1 MRDLRE
7 IKVAAG
13 QHIKERDYWRSK
25 LSGESIKSSFT
36 YDEQETT
43 LPSRTIEAVTFT
55 CDGQLFAQLME
66 VSKHKDHALHIIL
79 VTALAA
85 LLSRYTGREDIVV
98 GTPIYR
104 QANEGEFINTVL
116 IIRNWLNPDIT
127 FKELL
132 VQVKQTVLEAVE
144 NQAFPVELL
153 PELLNIPVSEDDFPL
168 FDTALL
174 LENIHEKQYLEH
186 IPLNMVFRFLRTDKC
201 LEAAVEYNFSL
212 YEASTVERI
221 ISHFKRLMENALSDL
236 DLLVFNIEILSE
248 EEKNQLLVDFN
259 DTDKEYP
266 ADKTIHQLFE
276 EQAEKTADNIAVVG
290 MGRGAWGMAS
300 LTFRELNRKSNQL
313 AYRLMEKGV
322 GPDTIVGIMV
332 ERSIEMVIGVLA
344 ILKAGGD
351 YLPIDPDYP
360 EERIRYLLA
369 DSGVKILLIIRI
381 LSEKM
386 TIKKEIIYLDT
397 QDKDKVEVKVKEG
410 NRNLSPQPQPEFSK
424 VPLNLSSENLA
435 YILYTSG
442 STGRPKAVMVV
453 HRNVVRLVQ
462 NTNYIRFS
470 EELKILQTG
479 ALEFDASTF
488 EIWGSLLNGAT
499 LYLVD
504 KDRILMHRELKAA
517 IQKYKITTIWMTASL
532 FNLMLEEDREI
543 FKGISHLLVGGE
555 ALSPVHIKRVRR
567 HYPGLDIINGYGPT
581 ENTTFS
587 TTFQID
593 REYHRSIPI
602 GKPIANS
609 TAYVLKDGSLVPLGV
624 PGELVVGG
632 DGVSRG
638 YLNNPELTNEKFVK
652 NPFVPGDRMYKTGD
666 LARWLPMG
674 NIEFLGRID
683 QQVKIRGFRIEL
695 GEIENQIL
703 KHQDVKGAVVIPRS
717 DETGDKF
724 LCAYIVS
731 KGGHEKTPDASDLT
745 EFLSHTLPDY
755 MIPVYFVPLEK
766 LPLTPN
772 GKVDRKALPAPETG
786 TDMRYVAPRNP
797 VEEKLAIAWSQVL
810 GIERDSVGIDDNFF
824 HLGGHSLKA
833 TILLSR
839 INRAFGVQLAVLDMF
854 KMPDIRK
861 LSQYIEK
868 AAKDIYVPIE
878 KTEEKEYYSL
888 SPAQARL
895 YVLNRMKLDSIS
907 YNLGAL
913 YVLEI
918 ALDLPRMQ
926 KAFEKLIE
934 RHESFRTSFCMVDD
948 QPVQKI
954 YREVPFEIDYYDL
967 SSDGGSE
974 RSGVEEVIRNLIR
987 PFDLSRPPLLRVG
1000 LIKKD
1005 NNKHILLMDMPHIMT
1020 DGLSL
1025 GIFEKELAL
1034 LYESKQ
1040 VPPLKLQYKDCC
1052 EWQKR
1057 EWIKERIGAQ
1067 KEYWLKTFEG
1077 EIPLLYLPNDFPRPS
1092 EQSFEGD
1099 TVYFELGV
1107 SEVEALMRLAVQE
1120 GITFFMMLL
1129 AIYIILL
1136 AKLSNQDDIV
1146 VGSPASGRYH
1156 VDMEPVI
1163 GMFTNTLTIRTHPI
1177 AGKKFKE
1184 FFSEVKTV
1192 TLAVFENQEYQFE
1205 ELVKKVM
1212 VNRDISR
1219 NPLFDV
1225 MFSLENFETPESGKQ
1240 ELNFLPF
1247 IYRHD
1252 QSKFDLTLFA
1262 KQSNAALSFSMAY
1275 STRLFKE
1282 ETIQRFVRYFKR
1294 IVSEIINGPE
1304 KRLLEIEL
1312 ISPEEKSEI
1321 LYDFNDTSAE
1331 YPSEKMVHQL
1341 FEEQVERIPEN
1352 IAVIAQSAERI
1363 AHSGQGGALEKH
1375 DAQRPMPYALT
1386 YRELNRESN
1395 QLAHL
1400 LRRMGVDKGEIIGI
1414 MVERSLEMVKG
1425 LLGILKTGGAYLPI
1439 DPDYPPE
1446 RKKYLLRESNAKV
1459 LVTDSSL
1466 NKVSGAI
1473 EGIEPVELD
1482 KINETSEHLPF
1493 HQLTPY
1499 HSPTQPGS
1507 SNLAYVIY
1515 TSGTTGNPKGVM
1527 VDHRNIVRLVKNTNY
1542 VVFKEG
1548 DRILQTG
1555 ALEFDASTF
1564 EIWGA
1569 LLNGLQLHLAGKDD
1583 ILMPERLKTI
1593 IRENRITTMWMT
1605 SPLFN
1610 QMLQADMQIFAGL
1623 KNLLVGGDVLSL
1635 PHINKLRNGFP
1646 DLNIINGYGPTENT
1660 TFSTTFSIK
1669 KEYTHSIPI
1678 GSPISN
1684 STVYI
1689 VDKDNHLVPVGIY
1702 GEILVGGDG
1711 VARGYLNNPE
1721 STTEMF
1727 DQDFWDYQDE
1737 KEKEKMTGK
1746 YSSTS
1751 LPLYPSTSLYRTGD
1765 RGRWLPDGN
1774 IDFLGRIDQQ
1784 VKIRGFRIEL
1794 EEIENQFLK
1803 HKDVE
1808 EAVIVAFDNQEGDK
1822 YLAAYVVFPS
1832 SSSLIEGKTNELREY
1847 VSGKLPDFMVPPFI
1861 IVVEKIPLTPNGKV
1875 DRSAL
1880 PKPEPTASESYIPP
1894 RNETEKKLALL
1905 WAEILGIEK
1914 ETIGIDSNFFTVGGH
1929 SLRAVKLIARIHK
1942 EFSVL
1947 IPMSVVFK
1955 VPSIRSLS
1963 KYIDGAVKELY
1974 TSIEQSEKKE
1984 YYAAASI
1991 QKRLFILNKM
2001 GDIKTSYNLLSG
2013 VFIEGEV
2020 NPHLFEQTFQRLI
2033 RRHES
2038 LRTSFTLIG
2047 EEPVQI
2053 VHENVDFHINNLEAD
2068 ESEIDQVVEEFI
2080 TPFDLGKAPLLRACL
2095 AKMSE
2100 KKYLFLYDM
2109 HHIITD
2115 GTSIGIFLRDFM
2127 CLYEGKGSGSKL
2139 PELRVQYKDFS
2150 EWQNNS
2156 RGNVRTDL
2164 EKKEKYWLDRFKGEI
2179 PRLDIYTDYPRPAV
2193 QSFEGDRITFTFEK
2207 ELYRRINRFM
2217 KDTSTTLYMVLL
2229 AAYNILLARH
2239 TGQEDIIVGTPAAG
2253 REHEDFENGIG
2264 LFINA
2269 LPMRNYPC
2277 GDKTFKEFL
2286 KEVKENTINAYE
2298 NQAYPFG
2305 NLVEKVA
2312 VIDDLSRN
2320 PIFETELLVQNIEM
2334 PEWEIEG
2341 LRFIPFEFRYGATQ
2355 VDIAIEVW
2363 ESEENISLNLI
2374 YCTRLFKRVTMERF
2388 ALFFREILSTVL
2400 DNPDIAL
2407 KDIKIALE
2415 LLTTQSEL
2423 YRETQTDFKF

>member
-13 QHIKERDYWRSK
+13 QNIKERDYWRSK
-25 LSGESIKSSFT
+25 LFGEPVKSSFA
-36 YDEQETT
+36 YDDQETT
-43 LPSRTIEAVTFT
+43 LHSRTIEEITSR
-55 CDGQLFAQLME
+55 CDGPLFAQLME

-79 VTALAA
+79 VTALVA
-85 LLSRYTGREDIVV
+85 LLNRYTGREDIIV

-104 QANEGEFINTVL
+104 QANEGEFINTAL
-116 IIRNWLNPDIT
+116 TIRNQVNPDIS

-144 NQAFPVELL
+144 NQAYPVELL
-153 PELLNIPVSEDDFPL
+153 PELLNIPVLGDEFPL

-174 LENIHEKQYLEH
+174 LENIHDKRYMDH
-186 IPLNMVFRFLRTDKC
+186 IALNMVFRFLRTNKNI
-201 LEAAVEYNFSL
+201 EAVVEYNASL
-212 YEASTVERI
+212 YQASTVERI
-221 ISHFKRLMENALSDL
+221 FSHFTRLMENALPDL
-236 DLLVFNIEILSE
+236 DLAVFDIEILSE
-248 EEKNQLLVDFN
+248 EEKNQLLVNFN
-259 DTDKEYP
+259 DTGTEYP

-276 EQAEKTADNIAVVG
+276 EQAEKRPGNIAVVG
-290 MGRGAWGMAS
+290 TGHGAWGMVS
-300 LTFRELNRKSNQL
+300 LTYSELNRKSNQL
-313 AYRLMEKGV
+313 AYQLMEKGV
-322 GPDTIVGIMV
+322 GPDTIVGIMA

-344 ILKAGGD
+344 ILKAGGA

-360 EERIRYLLA
+360 GERIRFILA
-369 DSGVKILLIIRI
+369 DSEAKILLITRV
-381 LSEKM
+381 LSEKI
-386 TIKKEIIYLDT
+386 TIKKEMIYLEDY
-397 QDKDKVEVKVKEG
+397 KKPCPGEISSRGHEK
-410 NRNLSPQPQPEFSK
+410 QPAA
-424 VPLNLSSENLA
+424 SSLNLA

-442 STGRPKAVMVV
+442 STGRPKGVMVE

-462 NTNYIRFS
+462 NTNYIAFS

-488 EIWGSLLNGAT
+488 EIWGSLLNSAT

-504 KDRILMHRELKAA
+504 KDRILMPRELKA
-517 IQKYKITTIWMTASL
+517 ILQKYKITTLWMTASL
-532 FNLMLEEDREI
+532 FNHMLEEDLEI
-543 FKGISHLLVGGE
+543 FRGISHLLVGGE
-555 ALSPVHIKRVRR
+555 VLSPVHIKRVRQQ
-567 HYPGLDIINGYGPT
+567 YPGLDIINGYGPT

-609 TAYVLKDGSLVPLGV
+609 TAYILKGGYLVPMGA

-666 LARWLPMG
+666 LAQWLPKG

-695 GEIENQIL
+695 GEIENQL
-703 KHQDVKGAVVIPRS
+703 LRHQDVKGAVVIPRS

-731 KGGHEKTPDASDLT
+731 AEGLKKTPDAADLT

-772 GKVDRKALPAPETG
+772 GKVDRKALPAPDTG
-786 TDMRYVAPRNP
+786 SGRRYVEPRNP
-797 VEEKLAIAWSQVL
+797 VEEKLADAWSQVL
-810 GIERDSVGIDDNFF
+810 GITRDSIGIDDNFF
-824 HLGGHSLKA
+824 QLGGHSLKA

-839 INRAFGVQLAVLDMF
+839 IHKEFGVQMAVSDMF

-861 LSQYIEK
+861 LSQYIEE
-868 AAKDIYVPIE
+868 AAKELYIPIK
-878 KTEEKEYYSL
+878 KTEEKEYYAL

-895 YVLNRMKLDSIS
+895 YILNRMKLDSTG
-907 YNLGAL
+907 YNLAAIYL
-913 YVLEI
+913 LEI
-918 ALDLPRMQ
+918 APDFPRLR

-934 RHESFRTSFCMVDD
+934 RHESFRTSFRMVDD
-948 QPVQKI
+948 QMVQKI
-954 YREVPFEIDYYDL
+954 HKEVPFEIEYYDL
-967 SSDGGSE
+967 SSEGRSE
-974 RSGVEEVIRNLIR
+974 RSEVEEVLRDLIR
-987 PFDLSRPPLLRVG
+987 PFDLSEAPLLRVG
-1000 LIKKD
+1000 LIKKE
-1005 NNKHILLMDMPHIMT
+1005 NNEHILLMDMHHIIV

-1025 GIFEKELAL
+1025 NILEEELAV
-1034 LYESKQ
+1034 LYEPKQ

-1052 EWQKR
+1052 EWQRR
-1057 EWIKERIGAQ
+1057 EWEKENIKAQ

-1077 EIPLLYLPNDFPRPS
+1077 EIPVLYLPNDFPRPS
-1092 EQSFEGD
+1092 EQNFEGD
-1099 TVYFELGV
+1099 TFYFELGGV
-1107 SEVEALMRLAVQE
+1107 ESEALMRVAGQE
-1120 GITFFMMLL
+1120 GVTLFMMLL
-1129 AIYIILL
+1129 AIYTILL
-1136 AKLSNQDDIV
+1136 AKLSSQDDIV
-1146 VGSPASGRYH
+1146 VGSPASGRCH

-1163 GMFTNTLTIRTHPI
+1163 GMFVNTLVIRTQPM
-1177 AGKKFKE
+1177 ASKKFKE
-1184 FFSEVKTV
+1184 FLSEVRAV
-1192 TLAVFENQEYQFE
+1192 TLVVFENQEYQFE
-1205 ELVKKVM
+1205 ELVENVM
-1212 VNRDISR
+1212 VNRDLSR
-1219 NPLFDV
+1219 SPLFDV
-1225 MFSLENFETPESGKQ
+1225 MFVLEDIKNPESTKQ
-1240 ELNFLPF
+1240 ELILLPF
-1247 IYRHD
+1247 KYRYD

-1262 KQSNAALSFSMAY
+1262 RQSNAALSFTVEY
-1275 STRLFKE
+1275 STQIFKE
-1282 ETIQRFVRYFKR
+1282 KTIQRFVRYFKR
-1294 IVSEIINGPE
+1294 IISEIIDTPE
-1304 KRLLEIEL
+1304 KKLLQIEL

-1331 YPSEKMVHQL
+1331 YPSEKTIHQL
-1341 FEEQVERIPEN
+1341 FEEQVEKTPDN
-1352 IAVIAQSAERI
+1352 IAVIAKSTERR
-1363 AHSGQGGALEKH
+1363 AQNGPDGAPEK
-1375 DAQRPMPYALT
+1375 RCALT

-1400 LRRMGVDKGEIIGI
+1400 LRSTGVDKGEIVGL

-1425 LLGILKTGGAYLPI
+1425 LLGILKAGGAYLPL
-1439 DPDYPPE
+1439 DPDYPEE
-1446 RKKYLLRESNAKV
+1446 RKKYLLKDSNAKV
-1459 LVTDSSL
+1459 LLKKSEIRMPNIDAALQSSARRSTGKNPNDKNANDPNKISSCIVL
-1466 NKVSGAI
+1466 NF
-1473 EGIEPVELD
+1473 
-1482 KINETSEHLPF
+1482 EHLDF
-1493 HQLTPY
+1493 ESVLVLRSGLLRRVASDFEFRVSNLT
-1499 HSPTQPGS
+1499 S
-1507 SNLAYVIY
+1507 SNLAYVLY
-1515 TSGTTGNPKGVM
+1515 TSGTTGQPKGVM
-1527 VDHRNIVRLVKNTNY
+1527 VDHRNVVRLVKNTNY

-1548 DRILQTG
+1548 GRILQTG

-1569 LLNGLQLHLAGKDD
+1569 LLNGWQLHLAGKDD
-1583 ILMPERLKTI
+1583 ILVPERLKTI
-1593 IRENRITTMWMT
+1593 IRENNITTMWMT

-1635 PHINKLRNGFP
+1635 PHINKLRKGFP

-1689 VDKDNHLVPVGIY
+1689 VDKDNHLVPVGTY

-1711 VARGYLNNPE
+1711 VARGYLNNPDL
-1721 STTEMF
+1721 TA
-1727 DQDFWDYQDE
+1727 E
-1737 KEKEKMTGK
+1737 KFNRSYKSYMT
-1746 YSSTS
+1746 YIS
-1751 LPLYPSTSLYRTGD
+1751 YRTGD
-1765 RGRWLPDGN
+1765 RGRWLLDGN
-1774 IDFLGRIDQQ
+1774 IEFLGRIDQQ

-1794 EEIENQFLK
+1794 EEIENQLLK
-1803 HKDVE
+1803 HKDIKEV
-1808 EAVIVAFDNQEGDK
+1808 VILAFDNQEGDK
-1822 YLAAYVVFPS
+1822 YLAAYVVFRPS
-1832 SSSLIEGKTNELREY
+1832 ISLIEDKTKKLREY
-1847 VSGKLPDFMVPPFI
+1847 LSGKLPDFMVPSFFTA
-1861 IVVEKIPLTPNGKV
+1861 VEKIPLTLNGKV

-1880 PKPEPTASESYIPP
+1880 PKPGSTASDSYIPP

-1905 WAEILGIEK
+1905 WAEILGIEI

-1947 IPMSVVFK
+1947 IPISVVFK
-1955 VPSIRSLS
+1955 GPSIRNLS
-1963 KYIDGAVKELY
+1963 KYIDGAVKERY

-1984 YYAAASI
+1984 YYAASSI
-1991 QKRLFILNKM
+1991 QKRLFILSKM
-2001 GDIKTSYNLLSG
+2001 GGIKTSYNLVSG

-2020 NPHLFEQTFQRLI
+2020 NPHLFERIFQLLI

-2047 EEPVQI
+2047 DEPVQI
-2053 VHENVDFHINNLEAD
+2053 VHENVDFHINSLEAD
-2068 ESEIDQVVEEFI
+2068 ASEIDQVVEEFI
-2080 TPFDLGKAPLLRACL
+2080 APFDLGKAPLLRASL
-2095 AKMSE
+2095 IKISE
-2100 KKYLFLYDM
+2100 RKYLFLYDM
-2109 HHIITD
+2109 HHIISD

-2127 CLYEGKGSGSKL
+2127 RLYEAKGSERKL

-2150 EWQNNS
+2150 EWQNNT
-2156 RGNVRTDL
+2156 RGKARPDL
-2164 EKKEKYWLDRFKGEI
+2164 EKKENYWLDRFRGEI

-2193 QSFEGDRITFTFEK
+2193 QSFEGDRIIFTFEK
-2207 ELYRRINRFM
+2207 ELHRRINQFM
-2217 KDTSTTLYMVLL
+2217 KVTNTTLYMVLL
-2229 AAYNILLARH
+2229 AVYNILLARY
-2239 TGQEDIIVGTPAAG
+2239 TGQEDITVGTPAAG
-2253 REHEDFENGIG
+2253 REHGDFENIVGI
-2264 LFINA
+2264 FINP
-2269 LPMRNYPC
+2269 LPMRNYPQRN
-2277 GDKTFKEFL
+2277 KTFKEFL
-2286 KEVKENTINAYE
+2286 NEVKLNTINAYE

-2312 VIDDLSRN
+2312 VTDDLSRN

-2341 LRFIPFEFRYGATQ
+2341 LRFLPYEFRYGATQ

-2363 ESEENISLNLI
+2363 ESDEKISFNLI
-2374 YCTRLFKRVTMERF
+2374 YCTRLFKRGTMERF
-2388 ALFFREILSTVL
+2388 AISFREILSTVL
-2400 DNPDIAL
+2400 DNPNIGL
-2407 KDIKIALE
+2407 NDIKIARE
-2415 LLTTQSEL
+2415 LLTTQSDL
-2423 YRETQTDFKF
+2423 YRKTQTEFKF